1 MQAWSKVSRMPAQGI
16 KNMQDDLLQKMVQ
29 ELAARHPYYRNLF
42 KENGMDAAAFKAAD
56 LAKLPF
62 TQKSDILAP
71 PDDPSHPKKFVLET
85 PAADQGGGKKDGFK
99 LFGKKESGPSPQD
112 YKLMN
117 LYYSAGRTAKPVPI
131 VYTTYDVENLKE
143 AGLRAYDIWGM
154 TRDDTMVNAFSYAP
168 NVSFWQMYYSGMETG
183 STVLQTGGGRVLGM
197 EKILRALNNMEAPVL
212 AASPGYAQIALQ
224 TLAHFGFN
232 MNTLERLIVGND
244 YTPMCQVERLKKL
257 MAGALA
263 KDTLLQRIYF
273 VSEAKSGWAECE
285 PGQGYHLNP
294 DHVLVEIVDPQTG
307 EVKGEGEAGEV
318 VITNLDARGTVFL
331 RFRTGDIATGGITT
345 APCPKCRRTV
355 PRILGDIERKDLYFE
370 MQGENGAVKLNG
382 NALRRFM
389 IDKPDVLQWYCEL
402 TRSVQTDGLKV
413 VVKVSKEIEDE
424 KVFTDALAGQLADE
438 FKLPVGVD
446 TSSLDAIIN
455 KIGMEKTV
463 TEQRIFD
470 LRS

>member
-1 MQAWSKVSRMPAQGI
+1 MQAWSKVSRMPAPAI
-16 KNMQDDLLQKMVQ
+16 KNMQTELLQKMMV
-29 ELAARHPYYRNLF
+29 ELADRHPYYRNLF
-42 KENGMDAAAFKAAD
+42 KENGIDAAAFKAAE

-62 TQKSDILAP
+62 TDKGDILAP
-71 PDDPSHPKKFVLET
+71 PDNPSHPKQFVLEM
-85 PAADQGGGKKDGFK
+85 PAEDQGGGKKGGFK
-99 LFGKKESGPSPQD
+99 LFGKKEAGPSPQD

-154 TRDDTMVNAFSYAP
+154 SRDDTMVNAFSYAP

-197 EKILRALNNMEAPVL
+197 EKILRALDSMEAPVL

-232 MNTLERLIVGND
+232 MKSLERLIVGND

-257 MAGALA
+257 MAGSLA
-263 KDTLLQRIYF
+263 KNTLVQRIYF
-273 VSEAKSGWAECE
+273 ISEAKSGWAECE
-285 PGQGYHLNP
+285 PGQGYHTNP
-294 DHVLVEIVDPQTG
+294 DHILVEIVNPETG

-318 VITNLDARGTVFL
+318 VLTNLDARGTVFL

-345 APCPKCRRTV
+345 QPCPKCGRTV
-355 PRILGDIERKDLYFE
+355 PRILGEIERKALYFQ
-370 MQGENGAVKLNG
+370 MQGENGAVTLNG
-382 NALRRFM
+382 NALRRSM
-389 IDKPDVLQWYCEL
+389 IGKPDVLQWYSEL
-402 TRSVQTDGLKV
+402 TRSGQTDGLRV
-413 VVKVSKEIEDE
+413 VVKVAKEIEDE
-424 KVFTDALAGQLADE
+424 KAFTDLLAGQLADE
-438 FKLPVGVD
+438 FKLPVSVD
-446 TSSLDAIIN
+446 TSSLDAIVG
-455 KIGMEKTV
+455 KIGMEKMV

-470 LRS
+470 LRA